1 MRTDIVQARD
11 MTTEWLTEVL
21 ADAGVGG
28 GAEITGMDL
37 TSIGTGQVGE
47 NVRFVLTWSAP
58 DPSLPETVVGKFPSQ
73 SEISRGTAALT
84 GTYVREVGFYRDLAD
99 SVSICVPVVHY
110 VAGDV
115 EANDFVL
122 IMQDIRGAEQ
132 GDQLGGC
139 TVEQA
144 ELAIDQAAA
153 LHGPTWGKSDELSKL
168 DWVSPPNRE
177 GVQGRA
183 DLYQMVFEGF
193 AGRYADAM
201 SAEDIELGRFM
212 GDKLMLLA
220 EATGG
225 LGDGDDSA
233 PDHRATDQASCL
245 AHSDYRLDNM
255 LFGTEPG
262 SAPLTVVDWQTVGI
276 GSGPTDIAYLLGSG
290 LVPELRVEHD
300 ERLVRRY
307 VDQLATHGVE
317 VSFDAIWHRYVLGS
331 FSGYLMAVTASQIVE
346 QTERGDAMFV
356 TMAVRHAEQMRQL
369 GFLERLGV

>member
-225 LGDGDDSA
+225 LGDDDS
-233 PDHRATDQASCL
+233 DTDQASCL